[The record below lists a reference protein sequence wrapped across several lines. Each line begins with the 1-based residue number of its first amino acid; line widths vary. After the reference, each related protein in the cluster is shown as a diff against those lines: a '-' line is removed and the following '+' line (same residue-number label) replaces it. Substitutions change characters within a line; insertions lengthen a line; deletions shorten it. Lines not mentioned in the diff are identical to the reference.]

1 MKNLHLLFCT
11 VALLIAS
18 CAPTNEERAEKLVSD
33 CIKDYLT
40 YPDSYESI
48 STKIDSTRVNV
59 SKIEDIL
66 ELTKEVASLDSKIRT
81 LELNVEHAQSWM
93 EMIYEPDGYYYS
105 DFQRGQYNR
114 AKAEYKKL
122 KTNLQQSTAKL
133 QSKVQDLRLAAE
145 NLYDAENNGWIVT
158 HRYRSKGD
166 NGEQLSPQEMVFF
179 CDLEFNYCQGWMS
192 QQYEFITKINNY
204 IVESESDEELLDNL
218 RGVQYLL

>member
-11 VALLIAS
+11 MALLIAS

-66 ELTKEVASLDSKIRT
+66 EQTKEVASLDSKIRS
-81 LELNVEHAQSWM
+81 LEFDVESAQSTM
-93 EMIYEPDGYYYS
+93 EIYAPDGYYYS
-105 DFQRGQYNR
+105 DFERGKYNR
-114 AKAEYKKL
+114 AKAEYEKH

-133 QSKVQDLRLAAE
+133 QSKVQDLRVAAE

-166 NGEQLSPQEMVFF
+166 NGEQLPPQEMVFF
-179 CDLEFNYCQGWMS
+179 CDLEFNHCQGWMS
-192 QQYEFITKINNY
+192 QQYEFITKIINY

-218 RGVQYLL
+218 SGIQYLL

>member
-1 MKNLHLLFCT
+1 M
-11 VALLIAS
+11 ALLIAS

-48 STKIDSTRVNV
+48 STQIDSTRVNV

-66 ELTKEVASLDSKIRT
+66 EQTKEVASLDLKIRS
-81 LELNVEHAQSWM
+81 LEFDVESAQSTM
-93 EMIYEPDGYYYS
+93 EIYAPDGYYYS
-105 DFQRGQYNR
+105 DFERGKYNR
-114 AKAEYKKL
+114 AKAEYEKH
-122 KTNLQQSTAKL
+122 KTTLQQSTAKL
-133 QSKVQDLRLAAE
+133 QSKVQDLRVAAE

-166 NGEQLSPQEMVFF
+166 NGEQLPPQEMVFF
-179 CDLEFNYCQGWMS
+179 CDLEFNHCQGWMS
-192 QQYEFITKINNY
+192 QQYEFITKIINY

>member
-1 MKNLHLLFCT
+1 M
-11 VALLIAS
+11 ALLIAS

-48 STKIDSTRVNV
+48 SIKIDSTRVNV

-66 ELTKEVASLDSKIRT
+66 EQTKEVASLDSKIRS
-81 LELNVEHAQSWM
+81 LEFDVESAQSTM
-93 EMIYEPDGYYYS
+93 EIYAPDGYYYS
-105 DFQRGQYNR
+105 DFERGQYNR
-114 AKAEYKKL
+114 AKAEYEKH

-133 QSKVQDLRLAAE
+133 QSKVQDLRVAAE

-166 NGEQLSPQEMVFF
+166 NGEQLPPQEMVFF
-179 CDLEFNYCQGWMS
+179 CDLEFNHCQGWMS
-192 QQYEFITKINNY
+192 QQYEFITKIINY
-204 IVESESDEELLDNL
+204 IVESESEEELLDNL

>member
-11 VALLIAS
+11 MALLIAS

-40 YPDSYESI
+40 HPDSYESI

-59 SKIEDIL
+59 SKIEEIL
-66 ELTKEVASLDSKIRT
+66 EQTKEVASLGSKIRS
-81 LELNVEHAQSWM
+81 LEFDVESAQSTM
-93 EMIYEPDGYYYS
+93 EIYAPDGYYYT
-105 DFQRGQYNR
+105 DFERGQYNR
-114 AKAEYKKL
+114 AKAEYEKH

-133 QSKVQDLRLAAE
+133 QSKVQDLRVAAE

-166 NGEQLSPQEMVFF
+166 NGEQLPPQEMVFF
-179 CDLEFNYCQGWMS
+179 CDLEFNHCQGWMS
-192 QQYEFITKINNY
+192 QQYEFITKIINY

>member
-11 VALLIAS
+11 MALLIAS

-40 YPDSYESI
+40 YPDSYESV

-66 ELTKEVASLDSKIRT
+66 EQTKEVASLDSKIRS
-81 LELNVEHAQSWM
+81 LEFDVESAQSTM
-93 EMIYEPDGYYYS
+93 AIYAPDGYYYS
-105 DFQRGQYNR
+105 DYERGKYNR
-114 AKAEYKKL
+114 AKAEYEKH

-133 QSKVQDLRLAAE
+133 QSKVQDLRVAAE

-166 NGEQLSPQEMVFF
+166 NGEQLPPQEMVFF
-179 CDLEFNYCQGWMS
+179 CDLEFNHCQGWMS
-192 QQYEFITKINNY
+192 QRYEFITKIINY

>member
-11 VALLIAS
+11 MALLIAS

-59 SKIEDIL
+59 SKIEEIL
-66 ELTKEVASLDSKIRT
+66 EQTKEVASLGSKIRS
-81 LELNVEHAQSWM
+81 LEIVVESAQSTM
-93 EMIYEPDGYYYS
+93 EIYAPDGYYYS
-105 DFQRGQYNR
+105 DFERGKYNR
-114 AKAEYKKL
+114 AKAEYEEH

-133 QSKVQDLRLAAE
+133 QSKVQDLRVAAE

-166 NGEQLSPQEMVFF
+166 NGEQLPPQEMVFY
-179 CDLEFNYCQGWMS
+179 CDLEFNHCQGWMS
-192 QQYEFITKINNY
+192 QQYEFITKIINY

>member
-1 MKNLHLLFCT
+1 M
-11 VALLIAS
+11 ALLIAS

-33 CIKDYLT
+33 RIKDYLT

-59 SKIEDIL
+59 SKIVDIL
-66 ELTKEVASLDSKIRT
+66 EQTKEVASLDSKIRS
-81 LELNVEHAQSWM
+81 LEFDVESAQSTM
-93 EMIYEPDGYYYS
+93 EIYAPDGYYYS
-105 DFQRGQYNR
+105 DFERGQYNR
-114 AKAEYKKL
+114 AKAEYEKH

-133 QSKVQDLRLAAE
+133 QSKVQDLRVAAE

-166 NGEQLSPQEMVFF
+166 NGKQLPPQEMVFF
-179 CDLEFNYCQGWMS
+179 CDLEFNHCQGWMS
-192 QQYEFITKINNY
+192 QQYEFITKIINY

>member
-1 MKNLHLLFCT
+1 M
-11 VALLIAS
+11 ALLIAS
-18 CAPTNEERAEKLVSD
+18 CAPTNEERAEKLVSG

-59 SKIEDIL
+59 SRIEDIL
-66 ELTKEVASLDSKIRT
+66 EQTKEVASLGSKIRS
-81 LELNVEHAQSWM
+81 LEFDVESAQSTM
-93 EMIYEPDGYYYS
+93 EIYAPDGYYYT
-105 DFQRGQYNR
+105 DFERGQYNR
-114 AKAEYKKL
+114 AKTEYEKH

-133 QSKVQDLRLAAE
+133 QSKVQDLRVAAE

-166 NGEQLSPQEMVFF
+166 NGEQLPPQEMVFF
-179 CDLEFNYCQGWMS
+179 CDLEFNHCQGWMS
-192 QQYEFITKINNY
+192 QQYEFITKIINY

>member
-1 MKNLHLLFCT
+1 MKNLHLLFCIM
-11 VALLIAS
+11 ALLIAS

-59 SKIEDIL
+59 SKIEEIL
-66 ELTKEVASLDSKIRT
+66 EQTKEVASLGSIIRS
-81 LELNVEHAQSWM
+81 LEFNVESAQSTM
-93 EMIYEPDGYYYS
+93 EIYAPDGYYYS
-105 DFQRGQYNR
+105 DFERGKYNR
-114 AKAEYKKL
+114 AKAEYEKH

-133 QSKVQDLRLAAE
+133 QSKVQDLSVAVE

-166 NGEQLSPQEMVFF
+166 NGEQLPPQEMVFF
-179 CDLEFNYCQGWMS
+179 CDLEFNHCQGWMS
-192 QQYEFITKINNY
+192 QQYEFISKIINY

>member
-1 MKNLHLLFCT
+1 M
-11 VALLIAS
+11 ALLIAS
-18 CAPTNEERAEKLVSD
+18 CAPTNEERAEKIVSD

-59 SKIEDIL
+59 SKIEEIL
-66 ELTKEVASLDSKIRT
+66 EQTKEVASLGSKIRY
-81 LELNVEHAQSWM
+81 LEFDVESAQSTM
-93 EMIYEPDGYYYS
+93 DIYAPDGYYYS
-105 DFQRGQYNR
+105 DFERGKYNR
-114 AKAEYKKL
+114 AKAEYEKH

-133 QSKVQDLRLAAE
+133 KSKVQDLRVAAE

-166 NGEQLSPQEMVFF
+166 NGEQLPPQEMVFF
-179 CDLEFNYCQGWMS
+179 CDLEFNHCQGWMS
-192 QQYEFITKINNY
+192 QQYEFITKIINY

-218 RGVQYLL
+218 SGVQYLL

>member
-1 MKNLHLLFCT
+1 M
-11 VALLIAS
+11 ALLIAS

-40 YPDSYESI
+40 YPDSYEPI

-59 SKIEDIL
+59 SKIEEIL
-66 ELTKEVASLDSKIRT
+66 EQTKEVASLGSKIRS
-81 LELNVEHAQSWM
+81 LEIVVESAQSTM
-93 EMIYEPDGYYYS
+93 EIYAPDGYYYS
-105 DFQRGQYNR
+105 DFERGKYNR
-114 AKAEYKKL
+114 AKAEYEEH

-133 QSKVQDLRLAAE
+133 QSKVQDLRVAAE

-166 NGEQLSPQEMVFF
+166 NGEQLPPQEMVFF
-179 CDLEFNYCQGWMS
+179 CDLEFNHCQGWMS
-192 QQYEFITKINNY
+192 QQYEFITKIINY

>member
-11 VALLIAS
+11 MALLIAS

-40 YPDSYESI
+40 YPDSYEPI

-59 SKIEDIL
+59 SKIEEIL
-66 ELTKEVASLDSKIRT
+66 EQTKEVASLGSKIRS
-81 LELNVEHAQSWM
+81 LEIVVESAQSTM
-93 EMIYEPDGYYYS
+93 EIYAPDGYYYS
-105 DFQRGQYNR
+105 DFERGKYNR
-114 AKAEYKKL
+114 AKAEYEEH

-133 QSKVQDLRLAAE
+133 QSKVQDLRVAAE

-166 NGEQLSPQEMVFF
+166 NGEQLPPQEMVFF
-179 CDLEFNYCQGWMS
+179 CDLEFNHCQGWMS
-192 QQYEFITKINNY
+192 QQYEFITKIINY

>member
-1 MKNLHLLFCT
+1 M
-11 VALLIAS
+11 ALLIAS
-18 CAPTNEERAEKLVSD
+18 CAPTNEERAEKIVSD

-59 SKIEDIL
+59 SKIEEIL
-66 ELTKEVASLDSKIRT
+66 EQTKEVASLGSKIRS
-81 LELNVEHAQSWM
+81 LEFDVESAQSTM
-93 EMIYEPDGYYYS
+93 EIYAPDGYYYS
-105 DFQRGQYNR
+105 DFERGKYNR
-114 AKAEYKKL
+114 AKAEYEKH

-133 QSKVQDLRLAAE
+133 QSKVQDLRVAAE

-166 NGEQLSPQEMVFF
+166 NGEQLPPQEMVFF
-179 CDLEFNYCQGWMS
+179 CDLEFNHCQGWML
-192 QQYEFITKINNY
+192 QQYEFITKIINY

-218 RGVQYLL
+218 SGVQYLL

>member
-1 MKNLHLLFCT
+1 MKNLHLLFCIM
-11 VALLIAS
+11 ALLITS
-18 CAPTNEERAEKLVSD
+18 CAPTNEEQAEKLVSD

-59 SKIEDIL
+59 SKIEEIL
-66 ELTKEVASLDSKIRT
+66 EQTKEVASLNSKIRS
-81 LELNVEHAQSWM
+81 LEFDVESAQSTM
-93 EMIYEPDGYYYS
+93 EIYAPDGYYYS
-105 DFQRGQYNR
+105 DFERGKYNR
-114 AKAEYKKL
+114 AKAEYEKH

-133 QSKVQDLRLAAE
+133 QSKVQDLRVAAE

-166 NGEQLSPQEMVFF
+166 NGEQLPPQEMVFF
-179 CDLEFNYCQGWMS
+179 CDLEFNHCQGWMS
-192 QQYEFITKINNY
+192 QQYEFISKIINY

-218 RGVQYLL
+218 SGVQYLL

>member
-1 MKNLHLLFCT
+1 MKKLHLLFCT
-11 VALLIAS
+11 MALLIAS

-59 SKIEDIL
+59 SKIEEIL
-66 ELTKEVASLDSKIRT
+66 EQTKEVASLGSKIRS
-81 LELNVEHAQSWM
+81 LEIVAESAQSTM
-93 EMIYEPDGYYYS
+93 EIYAPDGYYYS
-105 DFQRGQYNR
+105 DFERGQYNR
-114 AKAEYKKL
+114 AKAEYEKH

-133 QSKVQDLRLAAE
+133 QSKVQDLRVAAE
-145 NLYDAENNGWIVT
+145 KLYDAENNGWIVT

-166 NGEQLSPQEMVFF
+166 NGEQLPPQEMVFF
-179 CDLEFNYCQGWMS
+179 CDLEFNHCQGWMS
-192 QQYEFITKINNY
+192 QQYEFITKIINY

>member
-11 VALLIAS
+11 MALLIAS

-66 ELTKEVASLDSKIRT
+66 EQTKEVASLGSKIRS
-81 LELNVEHAQSWM
+81 LEFDVESAQLTM
-93 EMIYEPDGYYYS
+93 EIYAPDGYYYS
-105 DFQRGQYNR
+105 DFERGKYNR
-114 AKAEYKKL
+114 AKAEYEKH

-133 QSKVQDLRLAAE
+133 QSKVQDLRVAAE

-166 NGEQLSPQEMVFF
+166 NGEQLPPQEMVFF
-179 CDLEFNYCQGWMS
+179 CDLEFNHCQGWMS
-192 QQYEFITKINNY
+192 QQYEFITKIINY

>member
-11 VALLIAS
+11 MALLIAS

-48 STKIDSTRVNV
+48 STQIDSTRVNV

-66 ELTKEVASLDSKIRT
+66 EQTKEVASLDLKIRS
-81 LELNVEHAQSWM
+81 LEFDVESAQSTM
-93 EMIYEPDGYYYS
+93 EIYAPDGYYYS
-105 DFQRGQYNR
+105 DFERGKYNR
-114 AKAEYKKL
+114 AKAEYEKH
-122 KTNLQQSTAKL
+122 KTTLQQSTAKL
-133 QSKVQDLRLAAE
+133 QSKVQDLRVAAE

-166 NGEQLSPQEMVFF
+166 NGEQLPPQEMVFF
-179 CDLEFNYCQGWMS
+179 CDLEFNHCQGWMS
-192 QQYEFITKINNY
+192 QQYEFITKIINY

>member
-11 VALLIAS
+11 MALLIAS
-18 CAPTNEERAEKLVSD
+18 CAPTNEERAEKLVSG

-48 STKIDSTRVNV
+48 SIKIDSTRVNV
-59 SKIEDIL
+59 SRIEDIL
-66 ELTKEVASLDSKIRT
+66 EQTKEVASLGSKIRS
-81 LELNVEHAQSWM
+81 LEFDVESAQSTM
-93 EMIYEPDGYYYS
+93 EIYAPDGYYYT
-105 DFQRGQYNR
+105 DFERGQYNR
-114 AKAEYKKL
+114 AKAEYEKH

-133 QSKVQDLRLAAE
+133 QSKVQDLRVAAE

-166 NGEQLSPQEMVFF
+166 NGEQLPPQEMVFF
-179 CDLEFNYCQGWMS
+179 CDLEFNHCQGWMS
-192 QQYEFITKINNY
+192 QQYEFITKIINY

>member
-1 MKNLHLLFCT
+1 MKNLHLLFCIM
-11 VALLIAS
+11 ALLIAS

-59 SKIEDIL
+59 SKIEEIL
-66 ELTKEVASLDSKIRT
+66 EQTKEVASLGSKIRS
-81 LELNVEHAQSWM
+81 LEFEVESAQSTM
-93 EMIYEPDGYYYS
+93 EIYAPDGYYYS
-105 DFQRGQYNR
+105 DFERGQYNR
-114 AKAEYKKL
+114 AKAEYEKH

-133 QSKVQDLRLAAE
+133 QSKVQDLRVAAE

-166 NGEQLSPQEMVFF
+166 NGEQLPPQEMVFF
-179 CDLEFNYCQGWMS
+179 CDLEFNHCQGWMS
-192 QQYEFITKINNY
+192 QQYEFISKIINY

-218 RGVQYLL
+218 SGVQYLL

>member
-1 MKNLHLLFCT
+1 M
-11 VALLIAS
+11 ALLIAS

-66 ELTKEVASLDSKIRT
+66 EQTKEVASLDSKIRS
-81 LELNVEHAQSWM
+81 LEFDVESAQSTM
-93 EMIYEPDGYYYS
+93 EIYAPDGYYYS
-105 DFQRGQYNR
+105 DFERGKYNR
-114 AKAEYKKL
+114 AKAEYEKH

-133 QSKVQDLRLAAE
+133 QSKVQDLRVAAE

-166 NGEQLSPQEMVFF
+166 NGEQLPPQEMVFF
-179 CDLEFNYCQGWMS
+179 CDLEFNHCQGWMS
-192 QQYEFITKINNY
+192 QQYEFITKIINY

-218 RGVQYLL
+218 SGIQYLL

>member
-1 MKNLHLLFCT
+1 M
-11 VALLIAS
+11 ALLIAS

-48 STKIDSTRVNV
+48 STKIDSTRLNV

-66 ELTKEVASLDSKIRT
+66 EQTKEVASLDSKIRS
-81 LELNVEHAQSWM
+81 LEFDVESAQSTM
-93 EMIYEPDGYYYS
+93 EIYAPDGYYYS

-114 AKAEYKKL
+114 AKAEYEKH

-133 QSKVQDLRLAAE
+133 QSKVQDLRVAAE
-145 NLYDAENNGWIVT
+145 NLYDADNNGWIVT

-166 NGEQLSPQEMVFF
+166 NGEQLPPQEMVFF
-179 CDLEFNYCQGWMS
+179 CDLEFNCCQGWMS
-192 QQYEFITKINNY
+192 QQYEFITKIINY